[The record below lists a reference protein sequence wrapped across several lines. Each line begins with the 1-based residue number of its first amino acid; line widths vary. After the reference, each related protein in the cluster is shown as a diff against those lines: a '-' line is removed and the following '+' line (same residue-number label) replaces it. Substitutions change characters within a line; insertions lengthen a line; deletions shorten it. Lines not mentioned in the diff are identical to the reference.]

1 MHIIRLDDGTHV
13 WVQRISR
20 SPDDELESLDED
32 VAAQIEKAVRRIVLK
47 DGIQVS

>member
-1 MHIIRLDDGTHV
+1 V

-20 SPDDELESLDED
+20 SADDRLESLDED

-47 DGIQVS
+47 DGVQVS

>member
-1 MHIIRLDDGTHV
+1 MLLAD
-13 WVQRISR
+13 Q
-20 SPDDELESLDED
+20 DED